1 MDMNLPKHYRHF
13 QRYSEIAQ
21 ILVKNGLGFIISQLD
36 LNKYLPFR
44 KRISTTERPT
54 GKMLAV
60 KIREVLQELGPAYI
74 KLGQL
79 LSTRAD
85 IFPPVF
91 IAEMRKLQDKVPP
104 EDYELIEDF
113 LKKELGDKFEE
124 EIIKIEKEAI
134 MKVKRPG
141 IDRKISVDVEI
152 MENLARLAEERDL
165 FNSVIRPVEIIQ
177 EFKRTIKDELNF
189 KGEMANIIRF
199 RSDFADD
206 PYITAPEVYSE
217 LSTVN
222 LLIMEEIKGV
232 KLREVDQSHPHN
244 KFIAE
249 LGAKALMRQVLING
263 FFHADPHP
271 GNIFITGEKTIAY
284 VDFGMVGRITEEDRD
299 LMALLFY
306 ALINKKINV
315 LMDVI
320 LILGN
325 KPDNFNRRRFQLDME
340 KILDRYYGSDLSN
353 IETKSVF
360 EDLQYFIYEHQIRM
374 PQDFFLLFRAI
385 AVSEGV
391 GQDLDPDFNVV
402 EVGRDFIS
410 DILDDRMQVN
420 KIAARLGSEIWKF
433 GRKKYELNNQLKSF
447 LDKLV
452 KDDFTINFRHTNLE
466 NLISRL
472 DIISNRLSMS
482 LIIASLI
489 IGSTLL
495 IQTNMEPRIFNI
507 PLLGFIGYSF
517 AGILGLLLVI
527 SIFRSGKY

>member
-1 MDMNLPKHYRHF
+1 MFSINNKYT
-13 QRYSEIAQ
+13 
-21 ILVKNGLGFIISQLD
+21 FIILILLTFCLTGISSAQETGAKYYTLD
-36 LNKYLPFR
+36 AENIGYHNNIVSASGNVIFKSEGLIVKTDKISINITENKLTTLSNEFLIIMDNR
-44 KRISTTERPT
+44 KIKGERLLYDYQKKT
-54 GKMLAV
+54 GKFFNAET
-60 KIREVLQELGPAYI
+60 KI
-74 KLGQL
+74 
-79 LSTRAD
+79 
-85 IFPPVF
+85 
-91 IAEMRKLQDKVPP
+91 
-104 EDYELIEDF
+104 
-113 LKKELGDKFEE
+113 
-124 EIIKIEKEAI
+124 
-134 MKVKRPG
+134 
-141 IDRKISVDVEI
+141 
-152 MENLARLAEERDL
+152 
-165 FNSVIRPVEIIQ
+165 
-177 EFKRTIKDELNF
+177 DELNF

-199 RSDFADD
+199 RSDFEDN

-222 LLIMEEIKGV
+222 VLVMEEIKGS
-232 KLREVDQSHPHN
+232 KLRDVDQNHPHN

-249 LGAKALMRQVLING
+249 LGAKALMQQVLING

-306 ALINKKINV
+306 ALINKRINV

-353 IETKSVF
+353 IEIKAVF

-410 DILDDRMQVN
+410 DILDDRMQLD
-420 KIAARLGSEIWKF
+420 KIISRLGSEIWKF
-433 GRKKYELNNQLKSF
+433 GRKKHELNNQLKSI

-466 NLISRL
+466 NLISRI

-482 LIIASLI
+482 MIIASLI

-517 AGILGLLLVI
+517 AGLLGLLLVI